1 MLKLIH
7 QEGRGLLLVSGL
19 CIALLNIA
27 FYTRLP
33 GFFPLILVLSTVLF
47 GLLLQ
52 FFRNPTRTIPY
63 QDDRLI
69 YAPADGK
76 VVVIEEAVENEYF
89 QEKRLQVSIFMSP
102 LNVHVNRNPVSGTI
116 RYFLYHPGKYL
127 VAWHPKSSEE
137 NERTTIVY
145 DTGKHE
151 ILMRQIAGALARR
164 IRWYVD
170 EGDAVQQGEDMGF
183 IKFGSRVDLFLPTDA
198 EIMVK
203 MDQQGLDVNPT
214 VSVSASIK
222 RTSARCS
229 ASLNCN

>member
-33 GFFPLILVLSTVLF
+33 AFFPLILVLSTVLF

-63 QDDRLI
+63 LDDRLI

-116 RYFLYHPGKYL
+116 RYFRYHPGKYL

-145 DTGKHE
+145 DTSKHE

-164 IRWYVD
+164 IRWYVY

-183 IKFGSRVDLFLPTDA
+183 IKFGSRVDLFLPLDA

-203 MDQQGLDVNPT
+203 MDQQVQGNKTVIARLDR
-214 VSVSASIK
+214 S
-222 RTSARCS
+222 
-229 ASLNCN
+229 